1 MDSHPWILFTAF
13 FFQSNHLLIHRQLIG
28 MLPHWIHLTHDF
40 LWQLEATISF
50 DGLQTLALLSEGRA
64 TWSPNSCAQG
74 MAAPICFQCPWKWLY
89 VNTTWSLNDI
99 IQMRHSTF
107 SLLISKYCTLHDL
120 FAEPVNKLSVM
131 DIPGLARTLWK
142 VHFKIPENRIV
153 EMLARMHQSRTQ
165 IWKKSKLPS
174 FEGKSYSSQNSN
186 YQL

>member
-1 MDSHPWILFTAF
+1 
-13 FFQSNHLLIHRQLIG
+13 

-120 FAEPVNKLSVM
+120 FAEPVNKPSVM

-142 VHFKIPENRIV
+142 VHCKIPENRIV
-153 EMLARMHQSRTQ
+153 ECLQECISPGHKSERHQSCHH
-165 IWKKSKLPS
+165 SKANHIALKQQLPIVVAS
-174 FEGKSYSSQNSN
+174 KMLKRPEAQP
-186 YQL
+186 

>member
-1 MDSHPWILFTAF
+1 
-13 FFQSNHLLIHRQLIG
+13 

-174 FEGKSYSSQNSN
+174 FEGKSYSSQNNN